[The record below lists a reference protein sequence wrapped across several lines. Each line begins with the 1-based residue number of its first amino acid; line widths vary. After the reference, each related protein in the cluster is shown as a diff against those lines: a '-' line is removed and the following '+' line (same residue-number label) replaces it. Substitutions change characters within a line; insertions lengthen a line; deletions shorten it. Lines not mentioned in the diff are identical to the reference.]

1 MIITRSEIP
10 EMKCRAIPCLV
21 LRFTPL
27 AIIFLLFASPIR
39 AGDATPQSR
48 LAALQSRVAKRDFA
62 GDKLRLDLV
71 AFTRQQVGML
81 HYLAAIDILRH
92 VPSPLDALDAREID
106 AEDRKML
113 ALPDIVAYFRA
124 HGRAVAHIAFNS
136 DSSLVATSGWDNVVH
151 LHKLGGKEPVSF
163 AKIDGSPSGI
173 AFHPDGKLLATG
185 CGDTRVIVWNLSTN
199 PPKEEYRLSGHKN
212 RPFVVAYSPTGKMF
226 ASGCYDPVLRVL
238 KFDDPNPEVWAVLAN
253 EKTVSL
259 GIASLAFSHDG
270 KHLVAGSHIGKESLR
285 VWEVS
290 GKFLNEKT
298 LNAFRARTVACSP
311 TEPIFAFAGD
321 DETVQLMRIGAE
333 RVEKLHA
340 IRAHTGKNL
349 PPIVKALAFAPDGR
363 NLATAGQDKQVRLWS
378 VTTGKQ
384 SAMWTLPIE
393 PRALAFASDGRH
405 LAIVAG
411 DGTVLVLRLGA
422 LLPARP

>member
-1 MIITRSEIP
+1 MTP
-10 EMKCRAIPCLV
+10 
-21 LRFTPL
+21 RFTPL
-27 AIIFLLFASPIR
+27 AIVILLFTSPIR
-39 AGDATPQSR
+39 AGEATPQAS
-48 LAALQSRVAKRDFA
+48 LASLQQRVAKREFA
-62 GDKLRLDLV
+62 GDKLRLNVV
-71 AFTRQQVGML
+71 AFARQQVDTT
-81 HYLAAIDILRH
+81 HYLAAIDLLRQ
-92 VPSPLDALDAREID
+92 VRSPLDALDAGEID
-106 AEDRKML
+106 AEDRKLL
-113 ALPDIVAYFRA
+113 ALPDVVAYFRA

-212 RPFVVAYSPTGKMF
+212 RPFVVAYSPTGRMF

-253 EKTVSL
+253 EKTASL

-270 KHLVAGSHIGKESLR
+270 KHLVAGSHIGKEALR
-285 VWEVS
+285 IWEVS
-290 GKFLNEKT
+290 GNLLNEKT

-311 TEPIFAFAGD
+311 TEAIFAFAGD
-321 DETVQLMRIGAE
+321 DEAVQLMRIGAE

-340 IRAHTGKNL
+340 IRAHTGKGVL
-349 PPIVKALAFAPDGR
+349 PVVKAMTFAPDGR
-363 NLATAGQDKQVRLWS
+363 NLATAGQDKQVRLWNVATGKVS
-378 VTTGKQ
+378 VT
-384 SAMWTLPIE
+384 WILPVE
-393 PRALAFASDGRH
+393 PRALAFSLDGRH
-405 LAIVAG
+405 LAVGTG